1 MEELLGQLKY
11 DIQQIELKFKAIKKA
26 KQEMLSLKGTLAYET
41 RQEAIYN
48 WLKEIE
54 EHKNLI
60 DIYYLKF
67 KTF

>member
-1 MEELLGQLKY
+1 
-11 DIQQIELKFKAIKKA
+11 
-26 KQEMLSLKGTLAYET
+26 MLSLKGTLAYET